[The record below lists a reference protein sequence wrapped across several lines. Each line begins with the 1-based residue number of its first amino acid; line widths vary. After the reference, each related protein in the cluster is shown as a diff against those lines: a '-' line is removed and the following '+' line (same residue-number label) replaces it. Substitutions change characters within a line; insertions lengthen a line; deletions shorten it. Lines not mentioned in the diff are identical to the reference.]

1 MNWQDSLRQLDSRL
15 AKGEIGAAEYRKS
28 RDEILAEASS
38 GSPTLGRRTR
48 DDLRAAAMES
58 AAPDE
63 HATAETT
70 LVVAMDPSSER
81 GHAEPR
87 PLEEEEVTQVLTADQ
102 ITPPPPVMPAP
113 IPPVPAPPPGGAL
126 APPGVRPTP
135 YRAVPIQGQEI
146 FAEAGPKQSA
156 RFVRLLVPL
165 LILALVGGGV
175 WWFALRNDG
184 EQTPA
189 SPPPVST
196 SPQHVVSTDEVADK
210 LPELPGTANGHN
222 GTMPLDRAFEL
233 NLFAQPYKTI
243 LADNGASEIVFRG
256 ATRPGFGYLL
266 MASPIPPPNDAD
278 GVAVLGREDLEKSGF
293 APAKEVSPD
302 DPPVIT
308 RVDASF
314 RTFLAVY
321 SSGGVWI
328 QLNVSAPPTGDEQE
342 LRTEFQKILAA
353 LTEQLPAD

>member
-1 MNWQDSLRQLDSRL
+1 MNWQDSLRQLDTRL

-38 GSPTLGRRTR
+38 GSPTLGRKAHE
-48 DDLRAAAMES
+48 DLRTAAAEN

-63 HATAETT
+63 HAAAETT
-70 LVVAMDPSSER
+70 LVVEMDPSPER
-81 GHAEPR
+81 RHAEPR
-87 PLEEEEVTQVLTADQ
+87 PVEEEEVTQVLTADQ
-102 ITPPPPVMPAP
+102 IATPPPAAAAP
-113 IPPVPAPPPGGAL
+113 IPPVPPPPGGPL
-126 APPGVRPTP
+126 VPPGVRPTP

-146 FAEAGPKQSA
+146 FAEAGPKQGTS
-156 RFVRLLVPL
+156 FLRLVVPL

-196 SPQHVVSTDEVADK
+196 SAQHVVSTDEIAGK
-210 LPELPGTANGHN
+210 LPELPGTPNGHN
-222 GTMPLDRAFEL
+222 GTMSLDRAHEL
-233 NLFAQPYKTI
+233 NLFAQPYATI

-278 GVAVLGREDLEKSGF
+278 GVAVLGREDLENSGF
-293 APAKEVSPD
+293 TLAKEVSPD

-328 QLNVSAPPTGDEQE
+328 QLNVSAPPNGDEQE